1 MATYNIWT
9 IGCQMNTSDA
19 RKLSEELEEQGFRE
33 TEKARSADLVVLY
46 SCMVR
51 QHAEDKVRSKLGE
64 LRLLK
69 RERPSTRIAVAGCVG
84 DVEAW
89 QKKFP
94 FVDFFLAPGQDM
106 SIKEKL
112 ADLVEIDQF
121 YRIEP
126 PDAARLPRISE
137 GITMHQGCNRNCTFC
152 IVPSTRGRERSR
164 TPHDILCEVQGL
176 IQRGTREVVLLSQIA
191 ERYGRDLVPRS
202 SLADLL
208 KVLNDEADGLQRIR
222 FLTSYPADFHPNLIE
237 AIATLPKVVED
248 INLPLQSGDDEV
260 LRRMRRGYTFGFY
273 RDLVGRMRERIP
285 NLSLATDIIVG
296 FPGETEAQFQNTL
309 NALAEI
315 KFDVV
320 HIAAYST
327 RTGTPAAEY
336 EDQLPLEEKK
346 RRVHAVEALQ
356 KEVATAR
363 NAPLLAQDVEVLI
376 EGQSRGKWYGRT
388 RSNKLVHIASDE
400 ALAGQ
405 LVIAHVTHTSPWSLQ
420 GELRQVIPTLPQPVV
435 SELDS
440 VEAEALVVSAQAPAP
455 PSGSWLTL
463 PMVSG

>member
-19 RKLSEELEEQGFRE
+19 RKLSEELDGQGFTE

-89 QKKFP
+89 QKKYP

-106 SIKEKL
+106 SIRDKL
-112 ADLVEIDQF
+112 ADLVELDQF

-164 TPHDILCEVQGL
+164 SVDDILCEVRGL
-176 IQRGTREVVLLSQIA
+176 VERGTREVVLLSQIA
-191 ERYGRDLVPRS
+191 ERYGRDLRPRA

-208 KVLNDEADGLQRIR
+208 QRLNDDADGLQRIR
-222 FLTSYPADFHPNLIE
+222 FLTSYPADFHPAIIE
-237 AIATLPKVVED
+237 AVATLPKVMED

-260 LRRMRRGYTFGFY
+260 LQRMRRGYTYASY
-273 RDLVGRMRERIP
+273 RDLVARMRDRIP
-285 NLSLATDIIVG
+285 TLSLATDIIVG

-309 NALAEI
+309 KALAEI
-315 KFDVV
+315 RFDIV

-327 RTGTPAAEY
+327 RTGTPAAIY

-346 RRVHAVEALQ
+346 RRVHEVEALQ
-356 KEVATAR
+356 KEIATAR
-363 NAPLLAQDVEVLI
+363 NAPLLGRTIEVLI
-376 EGQSRGKWYGRT
+376 EGHSRGKWYGRS
-388 RSNKLVHIASDE
+388 RNNKLVHIASEE

-405 LVIAHVTHTSPWSLQ
+405 LVEAQITHTSPWSLQ
-420 GELRQVIPTLPQPVV
+420 GDLLRIIPTLPQPVLAEPDGDDDADAMAV
-435 SELDS
+435 SGPT
-440 VEAEALVVSAQAPAP
+440 AR
-455 PSGSWLTL
+455 SGGWLTL
-463 PMVSG
+463 PMA

>member
-1 MATYNIWT
+1 MGTFNIWT

-19 RKLSEELEEQGFRE
+19 RTLSEELEGMGFSE
-33 TEKARSADLVVLY
+33 TEKARNADLVVLY

-84 DVEAW
+84 DVNAW
-89 QKKFP
+89 QKKYP

-126 PDAARLPRISE
+126 PDAARTPRISE

-164 TPHDILCEVQGL
+164 TPDDILCEVQGL
-176 IQRGTREVVLLSQIA
+176 VKRGTREVVLLSQIA

-202 SLADLL
+202 SLAELL
-208 KVLNDEADGLQRIR
+208 AKLDAEADGLQRIR
-222 FLTSYPADFHPNLIE
+222 FLTSYPADFHPKLIE

-248 INLPLQSGDDEV
+248 INLPIQSGDDEV
-260 LRRMRRGYTFGFY
+260 LQRMRRGYTYGFY

-285 NLSLATDIIVG
+285 NLSMATDIIVG
-296 FPGETEAQFQNTL
+296 FPGETEAQFENTL
-309 NALAEI
+309 KAMAEI
-315 KFDVV
+315 KWDVV

-346 RRVHAVEALQ
+346 RRVHEVERLQ
-356 KEVATAR
+356 KEIATAK
-363 NAPLLAQDVEVLI
+363 NAPLLHTTVEVLI

-388 RSNKLVHIASDE
+388 RSNKLVHIASEE

-405 LVIAHVTHTSPWSLQ
+405 LVEAHVTQTSPWSLQ
-420 GELRQVIPTLPQPVV
+420 GDLLRVIPTLPQPDLASLSADDDDDAAVAV
-435 SELDS
+435 SG
-440 VEAEALVVSAQAPAP
+440 PA
-455 PSGSWLTL
+455 SGSWLTL
-463 PMVSG
+463 PMVGS

>member
-1 MATYNIWT
+1 MATFNIWT

-69 RERPSTRIAVAGCVG
+69 REKPSTRIAVAGCVG
-84 DVEAW
+84 DVDAW
-89 QKKFP
+89 QKKYP

-106 SIKEKL
+106 SITDKL
-112 ADLVEIDQF
+112 ADLVELDQF

-152 IVPSTRGRERSR
+152 IVPSTRGPRALAD
-164 TPHDILCEVQGL
+164 PDDILL
-176 IQRGTREVVLLSQIA
+176 RGARIWSSAAPARSCCSARSPSGTAAISARA
-191 ERYGRDLVPRS
+191 S

-208 KVLNDEADGLQRIR
+208 RSLNDEVDGLQRIR
-222 FLTSYPADFHPNLIE
+222 FLTSYPADFHPAIIE
-237 AIATLPKVVED
+237 AVATLPKVMED

-260 LRRMRRGYTFGFY
+260 LQRMRRGYTYGLY
-273 RDLVGRMRERIP
+273 RDLVGRMRDRIP
-285 NLSLATDIIVG
+285 TLSLQTDIIVG
-296 FPGETEAQFQNTL
+296 FPGETEDQFQNTL
-309 NALAEI
+309 KALAEI

-327 RTGTPAAEY
+327 RTGTPAAIY

-346 RRVHAVEALQ
+346 RRVHEVEALQ
-356 KEVATAR
+356 KEIRRRR
-363 NAPLLAQDVEVLI
+363 NAPLLGQDA
-376 EGQSRGKWYGRT
+376 RGADRGRVARASGT
-388 RSNKLVHIASDE
+388 AGPATTSCVHIASE
-400 ALAGQ
+400 EPLAGQ
-405 LVIAHVTHTSPWSLQ
+405 LRRGASHASPARGRSRARWCGSSRRCPSRSSRSPTATTMTTSW
-420 GELRQVIPTLPQPVV
+420 RWRR
-435 SELDS
+435 
-440 VEAEALVVSAQAPAP
+440 PAK
-455 PSGSWLTL
+455 SGGWLTL
-463 PMVSG
+463 PMV

>member
-1 MATYNIWT
+1 MATYKIWT

-64 LRLLK
+64 LRLMK

-164 TPHDILCEVQGL
+164 TTDDILAEVQGL
-176 IQRGTREVVLLSQIA
+176 VARGTREVVLLSQIA
-191 ERYGRDLVPRS
+191 ERYGRDLRPRA

-208 KVLNDEADGLQRIR
+208 RSLNGDVDGLQRIR
-222 FLTSYPADFHPNLIE
+222 FSISSSPDWIGRFMSSTTFGSE
-237 AIATLPKVVED
+237 AIASIRCGWK
-248 INLPLQSGDDEV
+248 S
-260 LRRMRRGYTFGFY
+260 
-273 RDLVGRMRERIP
+273 
-285 NLSLATDIIVG
+285 
-296 FPGETEAQFQNTL
+296 
-309 NALAEI
+309 
-315 KFDVV
+315 
-320 HIAAYST
+320 
-327 RTGTPAAEY
+327 
-336 EDQLPLEEKK
+336 
-346 RRVHAVEALQ
+346 
-356 KEVATAR
+356 
-363 NAPLLAQDVEVLI
+363 
-376 EGQSRGKWYGRT
+376 
-388 RSNKLVHIASDE
+388 
-400 ALAGQ
+400 AG
-405 LVIAHVTHTSPWSLQ
+405 
-420 GELRQVIPTLPQPVV
+420 
-435 SELDS
+435 
-440 VEAEALVVSAQAPAP
+440 
-455 PSGSWLTL
+455 
-463 PMVSG
+463 

>member
-1 MATYNIWT
+1 MATFNIWT

-19 RKLSEELEEQGFRE
+19 RKLSEELEEQGFCEIER
-33 TEKARSADLVVLY
+33 ARSADLVVLY

-89 QKKFP
+89 QKKYP

-106 SIKEKL
+106 SIRDKL

-126 PDAARLPRISE
+126 PDAARHPRISE

-176 IQRGTREVVLLSQIA
+176 VERGTREVVLLSQIA
-191 ERYGRDLVPRS
+191 ERYGRDLQPRS
-202 SLADLL
+202 SLAELL
-208 KVLNDEADGLQRIR
+208 QILNDEADGLQRIR
-222 FLTSYPADFHPNLIE
+222 FLTSYPADFHPKLIE

-260 LRRMRRGYTFGFY
+260 LRRMRRGYTYGFY
-273 RDLVGRMRERIP
+273 RDQVARMRQRIP
-285 NLSLATDIIVG
+285 NLSMATDIIVG

-309 NALAEI
+309 AALAEI

-327 RTGTPAAEY
+327 RAGTPAAVY
-336 EDQLPLEEKK
+336 DDQLPLEEKK
-346 RRVHAVEALQ
+346 RRVQAVEALQ
-356 KEVATAR
+356 KEIATAR
-363 NAPLLAQDVEVLI
+363 NAPLLDQTVEVLI

-388 RSNKLVHIASDE
+388 RSNKLVHIASE
-400 ALAGQ
+400 QALAGQ
-405 LVIAHVTHTSPWSLQ
+405 LVLAQVSHTSPWSLQ
-420 GELRQVIPTLPQPVV
+420 GDLVRIIPTRPQPVLAE
-435 SELDS
+435 SEEEP
-440 VEAEALVVSAQAPAP
+440 VLVRAPSS

-463 PMVSG
+463 PMI

>member
-1 MATYNIWT
+1 MATFNIWT

-19 RKLSEELEEQGFRE
+19 RKLSDELEEQGFRE

-69 RERPSTRIAVAGCVG
+69 KERPSTRIAVAGCVG
-84 DVEAW
+84 DVTAW

-94 FVDFFLAPGQDM
+94 FVDFFLAPGEDM
-106 SIKEKL
+106 SIRDRL
-112 ADLVEIDQF
+112 ADLVELDQF

-126 PDAARLPRISE
+126 PDAARMPRISE

-164 TPHDILCEVQGL
+164 TPDDILFEVRGL
-176 IQRGTREVVLLSQIA
+176 VERGTREVVLLSQIA
-191 ERYGRDLVPRS
+191 ERYGRDLRPRV

-208 KVLNDEADGLQRIR
+208 QKLNDEADGLQRIR
-222 FLTSYPADFHPNLIE
+222 FLTSYPADFHPAIIE
-237 AIATLPKVVED
+237 AVATLPKVMED

-260 LRRMRRGYTFGFY
+260 LGRMRRGYTMGLY
-273 RDLVGRMRERIP
+273 RDLVARMRERIP
-285 NLSLATDIIVG
+285 TLSLATDIIVG
-296 FPGETEAQFQNTL
+296 FPGETEAQFQHTL
-309 NALAEI
+309 DALAEI

-327 RTGTPAAEY
+327 RAGTPAAVY

-346 RRVHAVEALQ
+346 RRVHEVERLQ

-363 NAPLLAQDVEVLI
+363 NAPLLGTIQQVLI
-376 EGQSRGKWYGRT
+376 EGESRGKWYGRT
-388 RSNKLVHIASDE
+388 RNNKLLHIASE
-400 ALAGQ
+400 QNLAGQ
-405 LVIAHVTHTSPWSLQ
+405 LLEAKVTHTSPWSLQ
-420 GELRQVIPTLPQPVV
+420 GTVERIIPTLPQPVL
-435 SELDS
+435 SEPEPDD
-440 VEAEALVVSAQAPAP
+440 EPAAAPAGP
-455 PSGSWLTL
+455 ARSGSWLTL
-463 PMVSG
+463 PVV